1 MSEYSGADQ
10 EGKKMSR
17 NHLIA
22 GPADQS
28 DGDHAFVASVI
39 EHALEHMA
47 QATQVIKDTQTS
59 GGKIS
64 ALKGEIPEVQMAL
77 NAAASAVQNKTSLL
91 RQELD
96 HYRDG
101 LEWNKLCVVMYG
113 PTNSGKS
120 TIIEALSYGDGQTI
134 GTGEK
139 DYTQTSQEI
148 EFGPLL
154 LVDTSGIEGNE
165 GVLRLRT
172 QTAIRK
178 AHVVLVITGT
188 GKEPEAGA
196 LSKLGEDAQRAGEVL
211 SILNL
216 RGRPSAYRY
225 RRRLHT
231 RSTSELEERI
241 RQALLQVFADRYTEH
256 LSLNA
261 YLAFVTSPGGMSR
274 FPDKQ
279 HRRNRKLTDEIF
291 GSLDQA
297 ATLSGIGQLVAKLD
311 ELVREARPRILW
323 SNGFKAITA
332 LGDVSSTLLKAS
344 SSMNKAAKL
353 WNKAIRDAKA
363 ESSSTIK
370 RSRIR
375 VGQMI
380 SSRLSRLSNE
390 LKGTFKDGLDKG
402 FSSSKLKQEFRC
414 AIDDAKPDLQDIV
427 DKELNVLREELKVE
441 MNRLHERMN
450 LRLFVTDFDL
460 PDMDEIL
467 RDASLSVGREV
478 IDVLLSVLGIVLLA
492 LANIIAAIVAGV
504 MAVLRKL
511 WEWFGGGKRKRK
523 RAART
528 KARRQIDSEM
538 TKIRKVLEDTL
549 DEGWDKLGAQVSLRL
564 NAAARLV
571 SAFQDASTSLKEKA
585 ITLDTT
591 ATQLTTRFLKAD
603 NSTPKHDLLIPV
615 QKSGGGHIDMLVHVG
630 KGPWKLPRLSSL
642 PKFRS
647 YPDAYAVRQ
656 AQDLKRGQR
665 DHVYM
670 VVKRMWNSERKR
682 KIHG

>member
-1 MSEYSGADQ
+1 MV
-10 EGKKMSR
+10 R
-17 NHLIA
+17 THLIT
-22 GPADQS
+22 GPTEQGDADR
-28 DGDHAFVASVI
+28 AFVASII
-39 EHALEHMA
+39 EQALEHLV
-47 QATQVIKDTQTS
+47 QATRVIKDTQTS

-64 ALKGEIPEVQMAL
+64 ALKGGSPAVQKAL
-77 NAAASAVQNKTSLL
+77 NDAASAVQNKTFLL

-96 HYRDG
+96 HYRDE

-139 DYTQTSQEI
+139 DYTQTAQEI

-154 LVDTSGIEGNE
+154 LVDTPGIEGDE
-165 GVLRLRT
+165 GVLRCRIR
-172 QTAIRK
+172 TAIRK
-178 AHVVLVITGT
+178 AHVVLVVTGT

-196 LSKLGEDAQRAGEVL
+196 LTKLGEDAQRAGEVL

-225 RRRLHT
+225 QRRLHT
-231 RSTSELEERI
+231 RSTSTLEERI
-241 RQALLQVFADRYTEH
+241 QQALLPVFADRYTEH

-261 YLAFVTSPGGMSR
+261 YLAFVASPSGMSR

-279 HRRNRKLTDEIF
+279 HQRDRKLTDEIF
-291 GSLDQA
+291 GSLDDA
-297 ATLSGIGQLVAKLD
+297 ATFSGIGQLFTKLD
-311 ELVREARPRILW
+311 ELVHEARPRILW
-323 SNGFKAITA
+323 GNGFKAVTA

-363 ESSSTIK
+363 ESSLTIK

-375 VGQMI
+375 AGQMI
-380 SSRLSRLSNE
+380 SSRLSRLSNK
-390 LKGTFKDGLDKG
+390 LKDTFKDGLDSG
-402 FSSSKLKQEFRC
+402 LSSSALKQEFRS
-414 AIDDAKPDLQDIV
+414 AIDDVKPDLRDIV
-427 DKELNVLREELKVE
+427 DKELNVLREELKVD

-460 PDMDEIL
+460 PDMDMDEIL
-467 RDASLSVGREV
+467 RDATLSIGQEV
-478 IDVLLSVLGIVLLA
+478 LDLLSSVLGIVFLA
-492 LANIIAAIVAGV
+492 LTNIIVAIVAV
-504 MAVLRKL
+504 AVAVLRKI

-528 KARRQIDSEM
+528 KARHQIDCEM
-538 TKIRKVLEDTL
+538 AKVRKVLEDTL
-549 DEGWDKLGAQVSLRL
+549 DENWDKLGAQVSLRL
-564 NAAARLV
+564 NTAAQLV
-571 SAFQDASTSLKEKA
+571 SAFQDASASLKEKA
-585 ITLDTT
+585 IMIDIAAAQFTS
-591 ATQLTTRFLKAD
+591 RFLKAG
-603 NSTPKHDLLIPV
+603 NHTPKHDLLIPV
-615 QKSGGGHIDMLVHVG
+615 QQPGGGHIDLLVHVG
-630 KGPWKLPRLSSL
+630 KGPWELPRLSSL
-642 PKFRS
+642 PKFCS
-647 YPDAYAVRQ
+647 YPNARAVRQ
-656 AQDLKRGQR
+656 AQDMKREQR

-670 VVKRMWNSERKR
+670 IVKRMWGPERKR

>member
-59 GGKIS
+59 GGKRY
-64 ALKGEIPEVQMAL
+64 AVKGEIPEVQMAF
-77 NAAASAVQNKTSLL
+77 NAAASADKKNTSLL

-154 LVDTSGIEGNE
+154 LVDTPGIEGNE
-165 GVLRLRT
+165 GVLRPTT
-172 QTAIRK
+172 QTSNRK
-178 AHVVLVITGT
+178 AHVVLVIPGT
-188 GKEPEAGA
+188 AKEPEAGA

-279 HRRNRKLTDEIF
+279 HRRDRKLTDEIF

-414 AIDDAKPDLQDIV
+414 AIDDVKPDLQDIV

-571 SAFQDASTSLKEKA
+571 SAFQDASTSLK
-585 ITLDTT
+585 
-591 ATQLTTRFLKAD
+591 
-603 NSTPKHDLLIPV
+603 
-615 QKSGGGHIDMLVHVG
+615 
-630 KGPWKLPRLSSL
+630 
-642 PKFRS
+642 
-647 YPDAYAVRQ
+647 
-656 AQDLKRGQR
+656 
-665 DHVYM
+665 
-670 VVKRMWNSERKR
+670 
-682 KIHG
+682 

>member
-1 MSEYSGADQ
+1 METEMSEYSGADQ

-154 LVDTSGIEGNE
+154 LVDTPGIEGNE

-279 HRRNRKLTDEIF
+279 HRRDRKLTDEIF

-297 ATLSGIGQLVAKLD
+297 ATLSGIGQY
-311 ELVREARPRILW
+311 
-323 SNGFKAITA
+323 S
-332 LGDVSSTLLKAS
+332 
-344 SSMNKAAKL
+344 
-353 WNKAIRDAKA
+353 
-363 ESSSTIK
+363 
-370 RSRIR
+370 
-375 VGQMI
+375 
-380 SSRLSRLSNE
+380 
-390 LKGTFKDGLDKG
+390 
-402 FSSSKLKQEFRC
+402 C
-414 AIDDAKPDLQDIV
+414 
-427 DKELNVLREELKVE
+427 
-441 MNRLHERMN
+441 
-450 LRLFVTDFDL
+450 
-460 PDMDEIL
+460 
-467 RDASLSVGREV
+467 
-478 IDVLLSVLGIVLLA
+478 
-492 LANIIAAIVAGV
+492 
-504 MAVLRKL
+504 
-511 WEWFGGGKRKRK
+511 
-523 RAART
+523 
-528 KARRQIDSEM
+528 
-538 TKIRKVLEDTL
+538 
-549 DEGWDKLGAQVSLRL
+549 
-564 NAAARLV
+564 
-571 SAFQDASTSLKEKA
+571 
-585 ITLDTT
+585 
-591 ATQLTTRFLKAD
+591 
-603 NSTPKHDLLIPV
+603 
-615 QKSGGGHIDMLVHVG
+615 
-630 KGPWKLPRLSSL
+630 
-642 PKFRS
+642 
-647 YPDAYAVRQ
+647 
-656 AQDLKRGQR
+656 
-665 DHVYM
+665 
-670 VVKRMWNSERKR
+670 
-682 KIHG
+682 